1 MLKIS
6 FIKDVPRVFKPAEIK
21 GLRYAPEYLP
31 DTVQISKKSVLT
43 EFKNYLEGWRVH
55 GEDFVPQSANPEST
69 FMEYFNFKKEVCKP
83 QPARKFGSISIPAR
97 PAPPKVVVKG
107 ETPEAPIV
115 SLLSLKNFMQ
125 LNSQRATKEEYY
137 EVIDEIARLMPEYV
151 AREHKGLRPEIV
163 ERSGDI
169 FRWRS
174 FLDVEKKADDK
185 LVQTKFFDAQK
196 KEEALR
202 EYIEFVENLTGKKV
216 LVGSPTRM
224 SIAVDELGLLNDP
237 NSYKDVDYILFGHG
251 KGSSLITDIENPG
264 TWRFSDNDE
273 SVWKFIEENVPKGKR
288 VLVGCCEKDKFSR
301 PDGAISKERRALAE
315 MFDKS
320 GQYMW
325 GIGDTVTTSFGREH
339 PVKICE
345 SGIRHIIGHTRIEKC
360 KGYPSTFINSAY
372 GKTKTVYYDL

>member
-1 MLKIS
+1 M
-6 FIKDVPRVFKPAEIK
+6 
-21 GLRYAPEYLP
+21 
-31 DTVQISKKSVLT
+31 
-43 EFKNYLEGWRVH
+43 
-55 GEDFVPQSANPEST
+55 
-69 FMEYFNFKKEVCKP
+69 
-83 QPARKFGSISIPAR
+83 
-97 PAPPKVVVKG
+97 KG

-174 FLDVEKKADDK
+174 FLDVEKKAGDK

-273 SVWKFIEENVPKGKR
+273 SVWKFIEE
-288 VLVGCCEKDKFSR
+288 
-301 PDGAISKERRALAE
+301 RRALAE

-360 KGYPSTFINSAY
+360 KGLPDTFINSAY